1 MNFSKSEKMTQCS
14 PRLQTRRTPRTQ
26 GATLMECVISLAV
39 LGIGLGGVML
49 VNTQQLRLV
58 RATHEVGSADFSQ
71 QERIEQMRIATWKQI
86 TDASYI
92 RTTFFAARPA
102 SADPIGAI
110 TEELTVIGTTATTP
124 AWTELKVRR
133 NGNGSVD
140 TLSQGSNLSSQPGVT
155 ATLKVTWSGSDGKV
169 RNLQTSA
176 AFSNGGV
183 TKLNLPAFG
192 QVASGTFA
200 TPAPTP
206 APTPVPTP
214 APIGTNPTPAP
225 TPAPT
230 PVPTPVPTPTPVAPG
245 NGNGKGTVGNPNGK
259 K

>member
-1 MNFSKSEKMTQCS
+1 
-14 PRLQTRRTPRTQ
+14 
-26 GATLMECVISLAV
+26 MECVISLAV

-110 TEELTVIGTTATTP
+110 TEELTVSGTTATNP

-133 NGNGSVD
+133 NGDGTVQ
-140 TLSQGSNLSSQPGVT
+140 TLSQGSNLSGQSGVT
-155 ATLKVTWSGSDGKV
+155 ATLKLTWSGTDGKV
-169 RNLQTSA
+169 RTMQTSA

-192 QVASGTFA
+192 QVASGTIS

-206 APTPVPTP
+206 APTPYPTPLPTPIPTPLPVGTYPTPVPTP
-214 APIGTNPTPAP
+214 LPTPIPTPAP
-225 TPAPT
+225 TPI
-230 PVPTPVPTPTPVAPG
+230 PTPTPTG
-245 NGNGKGTVGNPNGK
+245 NGNGNGNGHGNGGQGTTGNPNGK
-259 K
+259 A